1 MQLPQQVSEEGSEND
16 VTLTSS
22 QETNDDQST
31 LSEPSE
37 DHHHYIE
44 ETTGFIFDR
53 FDLVEAVART
63 AGGESPMKL
72 VCDFGSG
79 YVLLKDKIDYLVS
92 TQADY
97 ERLND
102 IESGDQWVHS
112 CIESC
117 DFCLGWDDDLEN
129 FKYCEKCA
137 YLGPER

>member
-1 MQLPQQVSEEGSEND
+1 MQLPQQVSEQGSEND
-16 VTLTSS
+16 VTLTLS
-22 QETNDDQST
+22 QETNDQST
-31 LSEPSE
+31 LSEPSR

-79 YVLLKDKIDYLVS
+79 YVLLKDNIDYLVS
-92 TQADY
+92 TQADC

>member
-1 MQLPQQVSEEGSEND
+1 MWLMGNPSSGFGSNHHQKRLKMQLPQQVSEQGSEND
-16 VTLTSS
+16 VTLTLS
-22 QETNDDQST
+22 QETNDQST
-31 LSEPSE
+31 LSEPSR

-92 TQADY
+92 TQAD
-97 ERLND
+97 
-102 IESGDQWVHS
+102 
-112 CIESC
+112 
-117 DFCLGWDDDLEN
+117 
-129 FKYCEKCA
+129 CELSMHECTH
-137 YLGPER
+137 

>member
-1 MQLPQQVSEEGSEND
+1 MQLPQQGSDQGSEDD

-22 QETNDDQST
+22 QETNDQST
-31 LSEPSE
+31 LSEPST

-44 ETTGFIFDR
+44 ETTGLIFDR
-53 FDLVEAVART
+53 FDLVQAIART

-72 VCDFGSG
+72 VCDFGAG

-102 IESGDQWVHS
+102 I
-112 CIESC
+112 
-117 DFCLGWDDDLEN
+117 
-129 FKYCEKCA
+129 
-137 YLGPER
+137 